1 MCRIEML
8 VGTELAGGRG
18 PITIP
23 RLQPTATVHA
33 IYLPLRLSSPTFQ
46 KVLVWNDGAGS
57 ALRGAQQKGRFLSLI
72 PTPCRQQRDID
83 FFLPSIFSFFLAAAK

>member
-1 MCRIEML
+1 MCGIEML

-23 RLQPTATVHA
+23 RLQPTTTVQA

-46 KVLVWNDGAGS
+46 EVLAWNDGAGS
-57 ALRGAQQKGRFLSLI
+57 ALRGAQQKERPFSL
-72 PTPCRQQRDID
+72 PHSNPMQ
-83 FFLPSIFSFFLAAAK
+83 AAERH